1 MHSDAI
7 LTQDELDFIQTMNRN
22 QAANTPEGLSTLL
35 LNGGDQIKDL
45 LSRLLANEQVTIQA
59 QFENQQLR
67 FPLQLVEDEFHAQH
81 VQLGAPTI
89 YEDGPRLRP
98 WRLALPE
105 PVQLTNDHG
114 ELSDLWLVELSF
126 NGVLVQLRS
135 DAKAP
140 RHFALWFNP
149 EGYAPVSL
157 RGALERQTADGLFAY
172 RLSLCNPQ
180 EMERLRDYILQ
191 QHRLSHPRLHTS

>member
-1 MHSDAI
+1 MRSDAI
-7 LTQDELDFIQTMNRN
+7 LTQDELDFIQTMNRS
-22 QAANTPEGLSTLL
+22 QAASAPENLSTLL

-45 LSRLLANEQVTIQA
+45 LARLLANEQVTIQA

-81 VQLGAPTI
+81 VKLGSPII
-89 YEDGPRLRP
+89 YEDGPMLRP

-105 PVQLTNDHG
+105 PVQLAEDDG
-114 ELSDLWLVELSF
+114 RPSELWLVELSF
-126 NGVLVQLRS
+126 NGVLVEVRNG
-135 DAKAP
+135 ARVP

-149 EGYAPVSL
+149 EGYDPVSL
-157 RGALERQTADGLFAY
+157 HGALERQTKDGFFAY
-172 RLSLCNPQ
+172 RLTLCNPQ
-180 EMERLRDYILQ
+180 EMEQLRDYILQ